1 MQSVDSQIH
10 IWENARMSPQHRQIP
25 TYSMADA
32 LKEMAEAGVD
42 APEESDEVFVVKSP
56 VEQGIAMIRAPLA
69 GPSRAPGAE
78 EALKATSCGPH
89 AR

>member
-1 MQSVDSQIH
+1 V
-10 IWENARMSPQHRQIP
+10 
-25 TYSMADA
+25 
-32 LKEMAEAGVD
+32 AEAGVD

-89 AR
+89 AS